1 MSNVLTVMRRDLGA
15 YFTSPIGYIFMIV
28 FVAISVGL
36 YVSTFFAFPVADMRP
51 FFANIPLMLCI
62 FIPAVTMR
70 VWAEERKE
78 NTWEMLLTFPMR
90 PWELVIGKFFAGLA
104 FFAITLAATFTV
116 PMMLIS
122 LGNPDNGAIFSG
134 YLGTLL
140 LGAFFLSIGIFFSG
154 FYKDQIVA
162 FVVTLLVCFAI
173 FLLGTTMIASILDDT
188 FENIALGSLLAQVV
202 GLSDHFNAFTRG
214 VIELADV
221 IYFLVWIVVFLA
233 LNIIYIDG
241 RSRPRA
247 RTYFASALVL
257 SLGIGLLFNW
267 LVSGFSL
274 ARFDLTEDKLY
285 TVSPASARILSEID
299 TPVQIKYYVTP
310 KAEMPTLLATLEQDV
325 LDKLEE
331 LRIASDGKI
340 EFQPVHLNAAN
351 ALADPAAT
359 LGEEGEEVEDEEEAL
374 EKRMLEK
381 GIQPYGVQALSED
394 QMTSKYVYSTL
405 GVAYKDREEELI
417 APVMPEMLPEL
428 EYRLVSSIYKLTRE
442 EPPVVA
448 LVAPQQAVNIPPE
461 MRRIYEQMGQPIPQT
476 EDPYSLLMQLL
487 QYEKYDV
494 QRVELTPE
502 SPLPEEFDTLVVVNP
517 RELNERQ
524 LWEINRA
531 IHEGKS
537 VFMAVQQY
545 EWDYRVNE
553 RGQLTVSRRDENPNV
568 DDILAA
574 YGVTVDNAV
583 LMDSNSVTMN
593 VSTGNPLQNLLGGG
607 QPVDLPM
614 QILVTSE
621 NMSEE
626 TAITDRIPAVFY
638 LWGTALNLHENVLAE
653 NSLEAQELM
662 WSSDDAWTVPS
673 GGQLTPADIEPP
685 DDGEQYPL
693 MAMVTGQFPDAFAGE
708 ERPAWPAPQ
717 PQQPGMPPPPPP
729 ADEGPAPEATPAPG
743 KLILLGGAEMFRNN
757 FLQQAGH
764 MDLFLN
770 AVDAITLSDDL
781 VQVRSRKPV
790 ERVITAPK
798 EGTRT
803 FWKFI
808 NYVVA
813 PGLIAVVGIAV
824 MAIRRRRRNA
834 YTMRY
839 ASANA

>member
-1 MSNVLTVMRRDLGA
+1 MRNVFTIMRRDLAA

-90 PWELVIGKFFAGLA
+90 PWELVIGKFFAGLT

-122 LGNPDNGAIFSG
+122 LGNPDNGAILTG

-154 FYKDQIVA
+154 FYKDQIIA

-188 FENIALGSLLAQVV
+188 FQSIALGSLLAQIV

-247 RTYFASALVL
+247 RTYFATALVL
-257 SLGIGLLFNW
+257 SVGIGLLFNW

-274 ARFDLTEDKLY
+274 ARFDVTEDKLY
-285 TVSPASARILSEID
+285 TVSPASGRILSELD
-299 TPVQIKYYVTP
+299 TPVQVKYYVTP
-310 KAEMPTLLATLEQDV
+310 KSEMPTLLATLEQDV

-331 LRIASDGKI
+331 LRIASDGNI

-351 ALADPAAT
+351 ALADAATT
-359 LGEEGEEVEDEEEAL
+359 LGEEPEEAADEEEAL

-394 QMTSKYVYSTL
+394 QMTSKYVYSTI

-476 EDPYSLLMQLL
+476 EDPYSYLQQLL

-494 QRVELTPE
+494 RRVELTQE
-502 SPLPEEFDTLVVVNP
+502 SPLPEEFDTLVVINP

-531 IHEGKS
+531 IVEGKS
-537 VFMAVQQY
+537 VLLAVQQY

-553 RGQLTVSRRDENPNV
+553 RGQTAATKREENPNV

-583 LMDSNSVTMN
+583 LMDTNNVTMN
-593 VSTGNPLQNLLGGG
+593 VSTGNALQNLLGGG
-607 QPVDLPM
+607 YPVDLPM
-614 QILVTSE
+614 QILVSSD

-638 LWGTALNLHENVLAE
+638 LWGTALNLHENVLEE
-653 NSLEAQELM
+653 NKLDADVMM
-662 WSSDDAWTVPS
+662 WSSNEAWSVSTGP
-673 GGQLTPADIEPP
+673 QLMPADIMPP
-685 DDGEQYPL
+685 PNSQRFPL
-693 MAMVTGQFPDAFAGE
+693 MAMVTGQFPDAFEGE
-708 ERPAWPAPQ
+708 ERPAWPVTP
-717 PQQPGMPPPPPP
+717 PQPGMPPTPPP
-729 ADEGPAPEATPAPG
+729 ADDGPAPELTPAPG
-743 KLILLGGAEMFRNN
+743 KLILIGSAEMFRNN

-770 AVDAITLSDDL
+770 AVDAISLSDDIA
-781 VQVRSRKPV
+781 QVRSRKPM
-790 ERVITAPK
+790 ERVITQPK
-798 EGTRT
+798 EATRT

-813 PGLIAVVGIAV
+813 PGVIAVAGIAV

-839 ASANA
+839 ANA